1 MAGRIRCH
9 YFTFEVDTGLDLQG
23 IEYEIGRM
31 THGLEVNVTEISLRD
46 DPVSFFLYLQYLLSR
61 NNKPKYLE

>member
-1 MAGRIRCH
+1 MAGRIRYH
-9 YFTFEVDTGLDLQG
+9 YFTFEVDIGLDLQG

-46 DPVSFFLYLQYLLSR
+46 DPVSFFLYLHLLSC